1 MAAAGPHFDS
11 LLKANAVDGLVE
23 FLDVVTLSA
32 LAVTG
37 SAIRVVVERMSG
49 PIVRA
54 AALARFPVLRAQLPY
69 LHANADFKEIYARH
83 VSMKSEVERRH
94 QQLQLASSMT
104 LDHYVFVCQIL
115 WHEGSITKSQ
125 AYQVIMADTSGPA
138 CLVVEGLDTNLV
150 AHLRRSVMLDLP
162 VPHILL
168 TCLNKST
175 CKQAVLYE
183 SADVFDVSD
192 VYYGEEYSIVY
203 ECGAVP
209 RRRSGLEA
217 HLDSSGKGHD
227 RTVVVAAHMQL
238 QPNNTSRLDFRFE
251 IASTV
256 TIESLPGDGFL
267 AMLEHDVFFV

>member
-1 MAAAGPHFDS
+1 MAQAGPHFDS
-11 LLKANAVDGLVE
+11 ILKANAVDGLVE

-32 LAVTG
+32 LAVTS

-83 VSMKSEVERRH
+83 ASMQSEVERRH
-94 QQLQLASSMT
+94 LQLQLASFMT
-104 LDHYVFVCQIL
+104 LDHYVFVCQIR
-115 WHEGSITKSQ
+115 WREASTTKSQ
-125 AYQVIMADTSGPA
+125 AYQLMMADKSGPA
-138 CLVVEGLDTNLV
+138 CLVVEGLDPRLV
-150 AHLRRSVMLDLP
+150 AHLRRSVVLDLP
-162 VPHILL
+162 IPHVLL

-192 VYYGEEYSIVY
+192 VYYGEEFSIVY

-217 HLDSSGKGHD
+217 HLDSTGKGHD
-227 RTVVVAAHMQL
+227 RTVVVAARMQL
-238 QPNNTSRLDFRFE
+238 QPDNASRLDFRFE
-251 IASTV
+251 IASSV
-256 TIESLPGDGFL
+256 TIDSLPLDCFL
-267 AMLEHDVFFV
+267 AMLEHDVLFM